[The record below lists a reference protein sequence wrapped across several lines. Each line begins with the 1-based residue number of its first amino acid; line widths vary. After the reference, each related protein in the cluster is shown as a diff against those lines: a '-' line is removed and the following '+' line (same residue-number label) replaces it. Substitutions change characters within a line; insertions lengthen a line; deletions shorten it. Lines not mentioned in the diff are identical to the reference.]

1 MTNVQDATQAQQ
13 LTNVLCQAEYTYKVG
28 IITSG
33 DFMTSDANGA
43 LLPTPYAAMQEL
55 LGATYGSSGGGAT
68 SPYTVTVDSTATSN
82 PIMAGY
88 TAGTPIGGASGQ
100 FVIPGPGS
108 TTKETPGY
116 YYSAYSTYTGYNG
129 TLATNLADINVQGS
143 STPVQDAVIQ
153 TKTGG
158 TNTIFGDTGMMGD
171 SNLLQHVVQNAVFGT
186 APSLA
191 MDTTRFNG
199 IVASRTDLDQ
209 SQYPADISGIY
220 NTLMPLLQQW
230 KSQYDF
236 VGSFYTLVGDN
247 SGGDNPNSL
256 AAMTPYLD
264 QMLALGNEIGS
275 HSVNHLIS
283 PRAVDANGNPVPT
296 TVVNGQTVS
305 TWNEN
310 TNYLYTTAPANG
322 SAPNWTYAYEFGMSN
337 TLIDRAL
344 GIKVAGAAVPG
355 ANDTSATSL
364 SILPYYPSGSGL
376 TGYVNGG
383 WTGVGSGSP
392 NAIGYISPANTSA
405 APNITF
411 DFSEVQYQNK
421 TTTQALADWEA
432 LFSQLSAN
440 SQSPIVVWPW
450 HDYSLGT
457 MALNVVNGG
466 SNKIQ
471 NAGNWYAYNSNSVFM
486 AKSGVSN
493 VTVTRGATQDDVTH
507 IASLPMRADLQS
519 VTGDGTNL
527 SYSAIG
533 DGSAVIDLKTPGTN
547 IVSLSQTVAKA
558 GTPIATPSAD
568 WTATLAAA
576 ATGGALNQL
585 TLNLTDPALTL
596 SASSPTSIPL
606 THTVTVSEIAA
617 VAGAAATVG
626 TGNNIV
632 FGGTGNDIINIAPND
647 FINDEGNTGG
657 IGNEV
662 VLMAW
667 LPTTNIARA
676 PLAA

>member
-153 TKTGG
+153 TTTGG
-158 TNTIFGDTGMMGD
+158 TNTVFGDTGMMGD

-283 PRAVDANGNPVPT
+283 PPAVDANGNPVPT

-322 SAPNWTYAYEFGMSN
+322 SAPNWTYAYEFGKSN
-337 TLIDRAL
+337 TLIDQAL

-364 SILPYYPSGSGL
+364 NILPYYPSGSGL

-392 NAIGYISPANTSA
+392 NAIGYISPTNTSSLRRTS
-405 APNITF
+405 PSTF
-411 DFSEVQYQNK
+411 RRSSTRTRRPLRRWPIGRLCSVSSRLIRSRRSSCGHG
-421 TTTQALADWEA
+421 TTTASEQE
-432 LFSQLSAN
+432 
-440 SQSPIVVWPW
+440 
-450 HDYSLGT
+450 

-466 SNKIQ
+466 SNMIQ

-493 VTVTRGATQDDVTH
+493 VTVTLGTTQDDVTH

-533 DGSAVIDLKTPGTN
+533 DGSTVIDLKTPGTN

-558 GTPIATPSAD
+558 GRSIAT
-568 WTATLAAA
+568 
-576 ATGGALNQL
+576 
-585 TLNLTDPALTL
+585 
-596 SASSPTSIPL
+596 
-606 THTVTVSEIAA
+606 SER
-617 VAGAAATVG
+617 
-626 TGNNIV
+626 
-632 FGGTGNDIINIAPND
+632 D
-647 FINDEGNTGG
+647 
-657 IGNEV
+657 
-662 VLMAW
+662 
-667 LPTTNIARA
+667 
-676 PLAA
+676 